1 MRSLVVLLL
10 GLLMTCL
17 AHAGSGTLRVG
28 SQVLVVGDSAARVVE
43 LLGKPVYRSHAKPAS
58 GSHGWKRKGG
68 HRSSSAGGEQ
78 WQYRQGRRIVTIVV
92 ADGKVASI
100 RDDGS

>member
-1 MRSLVVLLL
+1 MS
-10 GLLMTCL
+10 GLLFACIV
-17 AHAGSGTLRVG
+17 HAGSGTLRVG
-28 SQVLVVGDSAARVVE
+28 SEVLVVGDSAARVME
-43 LLGKPVYRSHAKPAS
+43 LLGKPAYRSHAKPAS
-58 GSHGWKRKGG
+58 TGRGRKHRGR
-68 HRSSSAGGEQ
+68 RSSSAGGEQ